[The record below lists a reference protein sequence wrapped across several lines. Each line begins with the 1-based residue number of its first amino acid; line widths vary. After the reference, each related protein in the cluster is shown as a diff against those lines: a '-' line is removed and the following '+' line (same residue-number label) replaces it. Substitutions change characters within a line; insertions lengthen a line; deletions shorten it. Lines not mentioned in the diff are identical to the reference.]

1 MNLHYPPP
9 SNKLAIIPQKS
20 KAGWEEVRS
29 GMDNRLGALAL
40 KIEEEGERE
49 EDLVVELP
57 EIEEEEPQAPER
69 LGEYEVPAQFF
80 QGVGSTSMLTRE
92 EEQSIARGIVRCR
105 KRIRRLLR
113 RFPRLIAA
121 ALPEHGR
128 SVIHPSDDFRERE
141 TVMILGYA
149 RRLLQS
155 RRRTDP
161 RLGSRIQVR
170 EFVQSLERELQE
182 YRKLRNRMIEA
193 NLRLVISFARRY
205 RRTGVSFLDMVQEGT
220 LGLIRAVEK
229 YDPVKEVKFGTY
241 AVWWIWQ
248 QIGRAGDMHGGL
260 IRTPVHWN
268 QLRRKVGRETQRLQT
283 QNDGE
288 VDRDALAEASG
299 VDADRLETMTQSFQ
313 CLSLDSP
320 IGNDDDRTLEE
331 LLASDASDPERDAA
345 AVDLSEQ
352 LEAALCQLP
361 AREADILRL
370 RFGTNDQQSLTL
382 EEVGRRYGVSRERI
396 RQLEARALKQLLP
409 ICEGQ
414 GLRAYVD

>member
-1 MNLHYPPP
+1 
-9 SNKLAIIPQKS
+9 
-20 KAGWEEVRS
+20 
-29 GMDNRLGALAL
+29 MDNRIGALAL
-40 KIEEEGERE
+40 KIEEETEPEGEE
-49 EDLVVELP
+49 LVEALP
-57 EIEEEEPQAPER
+57 EIEEDDTDVVDRGEMDAPS
-69 LGEYEVPAQFF
+69 LFF
-80 QGVGSTSMLTRE
+80 QGVGQTTMLTRE
-92 EEQSIARGIVRCR
+92 EELAIAKGIVKCR
-105 KRIRRLLR
+105 NRIRRLLR
-113 RFPRLIAA
+113 RFPRLIGA
-121 ALPEHGR
+121 ALPDHGR
-128 SVIHPSDDFRERE
+128 SVIHPSEDFRERE
-141 TVMILGYA
+141 TVMILEFA
-149 RRLLQS
+149 HRLLQS

-161 RLGSRIQVR
+161 RLGSRMEVK
-170 EFVQSLERELQE
+170 EFVLNLERELRE
-182 YRKLRNRMIEA
+182 YRHLRDRMIEA

-283 QNDGE
+283 EHDGE
-288 VDRDALAEASG
+288 VDREMLAEASG
-299 VDADRLETMTQSFQ
+299 VDPDRLETMTRSFQ
-313 CLSLDSP
+313 CVSIDSP
-320 IGNDDDRTLEE
+320 LGADDDRTLEE
-331 LLASDASDPERDAA
+331 LLASDANDPEQDAA
-345 AVDLSEQ
+345 ALDLSEQ
-352 LEAALCQLP
+352 LEQALRQLP
-361 AREADILRL
+361 PREADILRL
-370 RFGTNDQQSLTL
+370 RFGTADQQSLTL

>member
-1 MNLHYPPP
+1 M
-9 SNKLAIIPQKS
+9 
-20 KAGWEEVRS
+20 
-29 GMDNRLGALAL
+29 GALAL
-40 KIEEEGERE
+40 KMDEEVVEQEGEE
-49 EDLVVELP
+49 LVEALP
-57 EIEEEEPQAPER
+57 EIEEDDVEVVDRGELDAPS
-69 LGEYEVPAQFF
+69 LFF
-80 QGVGSTSMLTRE
+80 QGVGQTTMLTRE
-92 EEQSIARGIVRCR
+92 EELVIAKGIVKCR
-105 KRIRRLLR
+105 NRIRRLLR

-121 ALPEHGR
+121 ALPDHGR
-128 SVIHPSDDFRERE
+128 SVIHPSEDFRERE
-141 TVMILGYA
+141 TVMILEFALG
-149 RRLLQS
+149 LLQS

-161 RLGSRIQVR
+161 RLGSRMEVK
-170 EFVQSLERELQE
+170 EFVLNLERELRE
-182 YRKLRNRMIEA
+182 YRRLRDRMIEA

-283 QNDGE
+283 EHDGE
-288 VDRDALAEASG
+288 VNRDMLAEASG
-299 VDADRLETMTQSFQ
+299 VDPERLETMTRSFQ
-313 CLSLDSP
+313 CVSIDSP
-320 IGNDDDRTLEE
+320 LGADDDRTLEE
-331 LLASDASDPERDAA
+331 LLASEANDPEQDAA
-345 AVDLSEQ
+345 ALDLSEQ
-352 LEAALCQLP
+352 LEQALQQLP

-370 RFGTNDQQSLTL
+370 RFGTADQQSLTL

>member
-1 MNLHYPPP
+1 
-9 SNKLAIIPQKS
+9 
-20 KAGWEEVRS
+20 
-29 GMDNRLGALAL
+29 MDNRLGALAL
-40 KIEEEGERE
+40 KMDEETEQEGEE
-49 EDLVVELP
+49 LVEPLP
-57 EIEEEEPQAPER
+57 EIEEDEPDVSDRAELDAPS
-69 LGEYEVPAQFF
+69 LFF
-80 QGVGSTSMLTRE
+80 QGVGQTTMLTRE
-92 EEQSIARGIVRCR
+92 EELSIAKGIVKCR
-105 KRIRRLLR
+105 NRIRRLLR

-121 ALPEHGR
+121 ALPDHGR
-128 SVIHPSDDFRERE
+128 SVIHPSEDFRERE
-141 TVMILGYA
+141 TVMILEFA
-149 RRLLQS
+149 HQLLQS
-155 RRRTDP
+155 RRRSDP
-161 RLGSRIQVR
+161 RLGSRMEVK
-170 EFVQSLERELQE
+170 EFVVNLERELRE
-182 YRKLRNRMIEA
+182 YRRLRDRMIEA

-283 QNDGE
+283 ENDGE
-288 VDRDALAEASG
+288 VNRDMLAEASG
-299 VDADRLETMTQSFQ
+299 VDPERLETMTRSFQ
-313 CLSLDSP
+313 CVSIDSP
-320 IGNDDDRTLEE
+320 LGADDDRTLEE
-331 LLASDASDPERDAA
+331 LLASEANDPEQDAA
-345 AVDLSEQ
+345 ALDLSEQ
-352 LEAALCQLP
+352 LEHALRQLP

-370 RFGTNDQQSLTL
+370 RFGTADQQSLTL

>member
-1 MNLHYPPP
+1 
-9 SNKLAIIPQKS
+9 
-20 KAGWEEVRS
+20 
-29 GMDNRLGALAL
+29 MDNRMGALAL
-40 KIEEEGERE
+40 KMDEEVAEQEGEE
-49 EDLVVELP
+49 LVEALP
-57 EIEEEEPQAPER
+57 EIEEDDVEVVDRGELDAPS
-69 LGEYEVPAQFF
+69 LFF
-80 QGVGSTSMLTRE
+80 QGVGQTTMLTRE
-92 EEQSIARGIVRCR
+92 EELAIAKGIVKCR
-105 KRIRRLLR
+105 NRIRRLLR

-121 ALPEHGR
+121 ALPDHGR
-128 SVIHPSDDFRERE
+128 SVIHPSEDFRERE
-141 TVMILGYA
+141 TVMILEFALG
-149 RRLLQS
+149 LLQS

-161 RLGSRIQVR
+161 RLGSRMEVK
-170 EFVQSLERELQE
+170 EFVLNLERELRE
-182 YRKLRNRMIEA
+182 YRRLRDRMIEA

-283 QNDGE
+283 EHDGE
-288 VDRDALAEASG
+288 VNRDMLAEASG
-299 VDADRLETMTQSFQ
+299 VDPERLETMTRSFQ
-313 CLSLDSP
+313 CVSIDSP
-320 IGNDDDRTLEE
+320 LGADDDRTLEE
-331 LLASDASDPERDAA
+331 LLASEANDPEQDAA
-345 AVDLSEQ
+345 ALDLSEQ
-352 LEAALCQLP
+352 LEQALQQLP

-370 RFGTNDQQSLTL
+370 RFGTADQQSLTL

>member
-1 MNLHYPPP
+1 
-9 SNKLAIIPQKS
+9 
-20 KAGWEEVRS
+20 
-29 GMDNRLGALAL
+29 MDNRIGALAL
-40 KIEEEGERE
+40 KIDEETEPEGEE
-49 EDLVVELP
+49 LVEALP
-57 EIEEEEPQAPER
+57 EIEEDDTDVVDRGEMDAPS
-69 LGEYEVPAQFF
+69 LFF
-80 QGVGSTSMLTRE
+80 QGVGQTTMLTRE
-92 EEQSIARGIVRCR
+92 EELAIAKGIVKCR
-105 KRIRRLLR
+105 NRIRRLLR
-113 RFPRLIAA
+113 RFPRLIGA
-121 ALPEHGR
+121 ALPDHGR
-128 SVIHPSDDFRERE
+128 SVIHPSEDFRERE
-141 TVMILGYA
+141 TVMILEFA
-149 RRLLQS
+149 HRLLQS

-161 RLGSRIQVR
+161 RLGSRMEVK
-170 EFVQSLERELQE
+170 EFVLNLERELRE
-182 YRKLRNRMIEA
+182 YRDLRDRMIEA

-283 QNDGE
+283 EHDGT
-288 VDRDALAEASG
+288 VDREMLAEASG
-299 VDADRLETMTQSFQ
+299 VDPERLETMTRSFQ
-313 CLSLDSP
+313 CVSIDSP
-320 IGNDDDRTLEE
+320 LGADDDRTLEE
-331 LLASDASDPERDAA
+331 LLASDANDPEQDAA
-345 AVDLSEQ
+345 ALDLSEQ
-352 LEAALCQLP
+352 LEQALRQLP
-361 AREADILRL
+361 PREADILRL
-370 RFGTNDQQSLTL
+370 RFGTADQQSLTL

>member
-1 MNLHYPPP
+1 
-9 SNKLAIIPQKS
+9 
-20 KAGWEEVRS
+20 
-29 GMDNRLGALAL
+29 MDNRLGALAL
-40 KIEEEGERE
+40 KMDEETEQEGEE
-49 EDLVVELP
+49 LPEPLP
-57 EIEEEEPQAPER
+57 EIEEDEPEIADRAELDAPS
-69 LGEYEVPAQFF
+69 LFF
-80 QGVGSTSMLTRE
+80 QGVGQTTMLTRE
-92 EEQSIARGIVRCR
+92 EELSIAKGIVKCR
-105 KRIRRLLR
+105 NRIRRLLR

-121 ALPEHGR
+121 ALPDHGR
-128 SVIHPSDDFRERE
+128 SVIHPSEDFRERE
-141 TVMILGYA
+141 TVMILEYA
-149 RRLLQS
+149 LQLLQS
-155 RRRTDP
+155 RRRSDP
-161 RLGSRIQVR
+161 RLGSRMEVK
-170 EFVQSLERELQE
+170 EFVVNLESELRE
-182 YRKLRNRMIEA
+182 YRRLRDRMIEA

-283 QNDGE
+283 ENDGE
-288 VDRDALAEASG
+288 VNRDMLAEASG
-299 VDADRLETMTQSFQ
+299 VDPERLETMTRSFQ
-313 CLSLDSP
+313 CVSIDSP
-320 IGNDDDRTLEE
+320 LGADDDRTLEE
-331 LLASDASDPERDAA
+331 LLASEANDPEQDAA
-345 AVDLSEQ
+345 ALDLSEQ
-352 LEAALCQLP
+352 LEQALRQLP

-370 RFGTNDQQSLTL
+370 RFGTADQQSLTL

>member
-1 MNLHYPPP
+1 
-9 SNKLAIIPQKS
+9 
-20 KAGWEEVRS
+20 
-29 GMDNRLGALAL
+29 MDNGLGALAL
-40 KIEEEGERE
+40 KMDDETEQPQEEELAAEP
-49 EDLVVELP
+49 LP
-57 EIEEEEPQAPER
+57 EIEDEEPESPER
-69 LGEYEVPAQFF
+69 LGEYDVPALFF
-80 QGVGSTSMLTRE
+80 QGVGATAMLSRE
-92 EEQSIARGIVRCR
+92 EELTIARAIVRCR
-105 KRIRRLLR
+105 NRIRRLLR
-113 RFPRLIAA
+113 RFPRLISA

-128 SVIHPSDDFRERE
+128 SVIHPSHDFRERE
-141 TVMILGYA
+141 TVMVLDFA
-149 RRLLQS
+149 RGLLRS

-170 EFVQSLERELQE
+170 EFVTNLEGELFE

-283 QNDGE
+283 ENDGE
-288 VDRDALAEASG
+288 VNREALAEASG
-299 VDADRLETMTQSFQ
+299 VDSERLETMTQSFQ
-313 CLSLDSP
+313 CISLDSP
-320 IGNDDDRTLEE
+320 IGNDDDRTLED
-331 LLASDASDPERDAA
+331 LLASDAADPERDAA
-345 AVDLSEQ
+345 ALDLSTQ

-370 RFGTNDQQSLTL
+370 RFGTSDQQSLTL